1 MNLVIKEVNEEL
13 LELATKLQAEIF
25 PNEKS
30 PKQIVT
36 GIKTGNPKNFIAY
49 SNGEP
54 VGIVGYYFSKECPD
68 HVLINWY
75 GVLKQF
81 RRKGYGVKIINWLIK
96 TCKKLNYK
104 YLTTYTDLKENKA
117 AILLYKK
124 MGFEVVNYCN
134 AKDLQRIKDLGIK
147 HKYVLVTKKLKRSK
161 DIDYKMVN
169 LNIAE
174 NYLIYT
180 KNSID

>member
-1 MNLVIKEVNEEL
+1 MNLVIKEVNEEIL
-13 LELATKLQAEIF
+13 DLATKLQAEIF
-25 PNEKS
+25 PDEKS
-30 PKQIVT
+30 PEQIVT
-36 GIKTGNPKNFIAY
+36 GVKTGNPKNFIAF
-49 SNGEP
+49 SNNEP
-54 VGIVGYYFSKECPD
+54 VGIVGYYFSNECPE

-81 RRKGYGVKIINWLIK
+81 RRKGYGAEIINWLIK

-124 MGFEVVNYCN
+124 MGFEVVDYCN
-134 AKDLQRIKDLGIK
+134 AQDLKIMKELRIK

-161 DIDYKMVN
+161 NIDYKTVN

-174 NYLIYT
+174 NYLIY
-180 KNSID
+180 KKRSIV